1 MDKGGNIIITS
12 RADYKDGAGEYS
24 NGAQLNPILEKI
36 NSELRVNDDQVA
48 DYEVNEGQQFRLML
62 NKYSSPNFNLVEGL
76 GEEDKFSFYSGS
88 SVVLKDGAKGEKV
101 DFLVN
106 GNETTGTDDSDKQ
119 GDNVPVEKGQVN
131 VLAVEELSNGG
142 KVAVAGSTFFS
153 NFEIDG
159 TNAESKS
166 NSKVTKI

>member
-1 MDKGGNIIITS
+1 
-12 RADYKDGAGEYS
+12 
-24 NGAQLNPILEKI
+24 
-36 NSELRVNDDQVA
+36 
-48 DYEVNEGQQFRLML
+48 
-62 NKYSSPNFNLVEGL
+62 
-76 GEEDKFSFYSGS
+76 
-88 SVVLKDGAKGEKV
+88 GAKGEKV
-101 DFLVN
+101 DFLVS
-106 GNETTGTDDSDKQ
+106 GHESTGTDDSDKQ

-166 NSKVTKI
+166 NSKVTKNIINWMLP